1 MVLLHSFLTSA
12 LDGGDWSA
20 ARPGRFSSGNGVRI
34 PVEKEAEWTR
44 KLHILKV
51 MMLQDI
57 LNVNFIFSFSYDIR
71 RHDNVSNM

>member
-20 ARPGRFSSGNGVRI
+20 AHPGRFSSGDAV
-34 PVEKEAEWTR
+34 PVPVGKGAEWSR

-51 MMLQDI
+51 ML
-57 LNVNFIFSFSYDIR
+57 L
-71 RHDNVSNM
+71 